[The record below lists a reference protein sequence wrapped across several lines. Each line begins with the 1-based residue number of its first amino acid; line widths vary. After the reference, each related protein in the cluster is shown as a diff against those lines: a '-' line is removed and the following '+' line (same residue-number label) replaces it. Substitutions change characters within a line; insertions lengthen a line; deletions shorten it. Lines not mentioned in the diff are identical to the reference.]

1 MHFQIKI
8 ILKNNRNHTPKQGH
22 LFENIL
28 FILFFLLKNIVFI
41 FSHLFNILILKII
54 F

>member
-8 ILKNNRNHTPKQGH
+8 ILKNNRNHTPKQSH

-28 FILFFLLKNIVFI
+28 FILLKIIVFI
-41 FSHLFNILILKII
+41 FSHRFNILILKII